1 MCLAIVST
9 EDHLSTLALD
19 DVRCEEEKEMP
30 ETDRLELTMSVRVE
44 KEKKQE
50 SRDAWTKATDLIGWG
65 SCSE

>member
-30 ETDRLELTMSVRVE
+30 ETDRLELTMSVRV
-44 KEKKQE
+44 
-50 SRDAWTKATDLIGWG
+50 
-65 SCSE
+65 